1 VTQSSSSAAAWC
13 RYDAAARVLTLLV
26 HAQPGARV
34 SGIAGEHGGALKIR
48 IAAPAVENKANAAL
62 VGFIS
67 EVLGVPVSSVTLLRG
82 ARGRRKSVEI
92 RGVGPDAVAKLIAPA
107 AG

>member
-1 VTQSSSSAAAWC
+1 MSPSETAWC

-26 HAQPGARV
+26 HAQPGARS

-48 IAAPAVENKANAAL
+48 IAAPAIENKANAAL
-62 VGFIS
+62 KAFIA
-67 EVLGVPVSSVTLLRG
+67 EVLGVPMSSVTLLRG

-92 RGVGPDAVAKLIAPA
+92 RGVGPESLAKLSAPP

>member
-1 VTQSSSSAAAWC
+1 MSPSETAWC

-26 HAQPGARV
+26 HAQPGARL

-48 IAAPAVENKANAAL
+48 IAAPAIENKANAAL
-62 VGFIS
+62 KAFIA
-67 EVLGVPVSSVTLLRG
+67 EVLGVPMSSVTLLRG

-92 RGVGPDAVAKLIAPA
+92 RGVGPEALAKLSAPP

>member
-1 VTQSSSSAAAWC
+1 MSQSETAWC

-26 HAQPGARV
+26 HAQPGAR
-34 SGIAGEHGGALKIR
+34 SSRIAGEHGGALKIR

-62 VGFIS
+62 KAFIS
-67 EVLGVPVSSVTLLRG
+67 DVLGVPVSSVTLLRG

-92 RGVGPDAVAKLIAPA
+92 RGVGPDVIAKLTAPA